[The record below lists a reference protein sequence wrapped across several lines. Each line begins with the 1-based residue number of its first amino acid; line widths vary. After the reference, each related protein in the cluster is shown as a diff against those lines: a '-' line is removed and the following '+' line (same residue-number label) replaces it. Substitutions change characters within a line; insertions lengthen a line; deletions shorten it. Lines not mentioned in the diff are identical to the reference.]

1 MTFVSGTHLPNAVT
15 PPPLTYIIFARGVA
29 SMPIVAPSLALAVV
43 SAAVQCPSMRI

>member
-15 PPPLTYIIFARGVA
+15 PLTYIIFARGVA